1 MPRRSV
7 VAGSR
12 LAGMVTKLASGG
24 QVSVREL
31 EAMLR
36 PHMGQPAWPGL
47 GEPRAVHRARR
58 YAKKYGL
65 WEELGEELSRP
76 REILELKRS
85 FYRGYRRMGDAFS
98 VGKRF
103 KEENERIRRLA
114 LGVWLGHPA
123 AKLDDLQDEI
133 WAWCDQWTWTHA
145 PHERSLSPVDMFV
158 TWRGDTLADILVVLK
173 DQLEEEVRLRLR
185 KTLMERVLLAAADP
199 LWPPF
204 WQTDAGLWNFM
215 CNGSLIVIALNLLE
229 DAHVLAA
236 YLHTRL
242 GHLQY
247 ALAGHSEDG
256 ACLEGASH
264 WEEGFAQSYLSAAL
278 CLHHRTGG
286 RLNLVD
292 DPKVQTICRSGLA
305 IHTDGPHPVMFSGAV
320 DRWFDP
326 NIALMINRF
335 INLPEA
341 YWMGPRNKD
350 RTVKVSDW
358 RGLALWRGQK
368 ALPGFDRTDYH
379 LPGMAQVTLRAAPPK
394 AAPTVVA
401 AIAGHNDMPHN
412 DNDVGSF
419 MFVRGGRVYLTDPG
433 VHWHTKKSWG
443 PQKYEILYCRSLGHS
458 VPKVNG
464 HEQAPGREHYGSL
477 SVEGLNSGG
486 DRTAVIEMARAY
498 PDATLKKLERRL
510 VFSQDGVLRL
520 TDTYEF
526 SRQPRALEEAF
537 VTFEPVRV
545 ARGGRAVEIGKGKES
560 VRMAAAEGTAGRF
573 SVQPMKQ
580 FVKEDRWGRVLNRI
594 VFLPRKLAREM
605 ELGFVVGG

>member
-1 MPRRSV
+1 MRMEQ
-7 VAGSR
+7 
-12 LAGMVTKLASGG
+12 L
-24 QVSVREL
+24 SVREL

-36 PHMGQPAWPGL
+36 PHMGKPAWPGL
-47 GEPRAVHRARR
+47 DEPGAVARARR

-76 REILELKRS
+76 RELAELKRS
-85 FYRGYRRMGDAFS
+85 FYRSYQRTGDAFS
-98 VGKRF
+98 VGKTF

-114 LGVWLGHPA
+114 LGVWLKHPA
-123 AKLDDLQDEI
+123 ANLDELQDEM
-133 WAWCDQWTWTHA
+133 WAWCDQWTWTQP
-145 PHERSLSPVDMFV
+145 PHERSINPVDMFV
-158 TWRGDTLADILVVLK
+158 TWRGQTLSDILVVLK
-173 DQLEEEVRLRLR
+173 DTLEEEVRSRLR
-185 KTLMERVLLAAADP
+185 ETLMQRVLLAAADP
-199 LWPPF
+199 LRPPLWPTEP
-204 WQTDAGLWNFM
+204 GLWNFM
-215 CNGSLIVIALNLLE
+215 CNGALIVTALNVLE
-229 DAHVLAA
+229 DAHVPAA
-236 YLHTRL
+236 YVHTRL
-242 GHLQY
+242 FHLQY

-286 RLNLVD
+286 KLNLVD

-305 IHTDGPHPVMFSGAV
+305 LHTDGPHPVMFAGAV

-326 NIALMINRF
+326 NIALVINRF
-335 INLPEA
+335 MELPQA

-350 RTVKVSDW
+350 RTVKVCDW

-379 LPGMAQVTLRAAPPK
+379 LPGMGQVTLRAARGDI
-394 AAPTVVA
+394 PTVVA

-419 MFVRGGRVYLTDPG
+419 MFVRGGRIYLTDPG

-443 PQKYEILYCRSLGHS
+443 PRKYEILYSRSLGHS
-458 VPKVNG
+458 VPRING
-464 HEQAPGREHYGSL
+464 HEQAPGRQHYGTL
-477 SVEGLNSGG
+477 TVQGLNSGG

-498 PDATLKKLERRL
+498 PDATLKTLQRRL

-520 TDTYEF
+520 TDTFEF

-537 VTFEPVRV
+537 VTFEPVRL
-545 ARGGRAVEIGKGKES
+545 AKGGRSVRIGHGKES
-560 VRMAAAEGTAGRF
+560 VRMAAPRATPGRF
-573 SVQPMKQ
+573 AVQPMKQ

-594 VFLPRKLAREM
+594 VFRPAGLARRM
-605 ELGFVVGG
+605 ELSFEVGG